1 MNISIVMVILALAIV
16 IILPVVSA
24 VIREIDYRR
33 QLEGK
38 RKMREFKDSD
48 TDPRSAVKSNPE
60 IEAIKD
66 VSMLKSRQ
74 NFFSR

>member
-1 MNISIVMVILALAIV
+1 MNISIVRVILALAIV

-66 VSMLKSRQ
+66 ASMLKSRQ

>member
-66 VSMLKSRQ
+66 ASMLKSRQ

>member
-16 IILPVVSA
+16 IILPIVSA

-66 VSMLKSRQ
+66 ASMLKSRQ

>member
-33 QLEGK
+33 QLEEK

-66 VSMLKSRQ
+66 ASMLKSRQ

>member
-16 IILPVVSA
+16 IILQVVSA

-48 TDPRSAVKSNPE
+48 TDPSSAVKSNPE

-66 VSMLKSRQ
+66 ASMLKSRQ

>member
-24 VIREIDYRR
+24 VIREIDDRR

-38 RKMREFKDSD
+38 RQLREFKDSD

-66 VSMLKSRQ
+66 ASMLKSRQ

>member
-66 VSMLKSRQ
+66 ASMLKRRQ